1 MVIICISQMTNDVE
15 ELFICLLVNCVSPYV
30 KYFLNSVLIFVFL
43 LPEFLDFLVCSVY
56 KCFVGLYI
64 LQIVSL
70 SMVCLFIF
78 FFFLFFLGPTLQHIE
93 VPRLGVKSE
102 LQLLAY
108 TTAIATCNLS
118 HICNLPIPQLTAT
131 PDP

>member
-93 VPRLGVKSE
+93 GRKAYLKKILIYVENHIFVFIRLF
-102 LQLLAY
+102 
-108 TTAIATCNLS
+108 LS
-118 HICNLPIPQLTAT
+118 SFIKEMSIH
-131 PDP
+131 